1 MNLYQQRL
9 LALAACS
16 MLLACS
22 GGGDS
27 EATADTT
34 SGTASTPSAADPA
47 APAPAACTA
56 APIGATGYS
65 LVFKGCDAANVATY
79 YDKSECVRDNATGL
93 IWQGQTPAGT
103 GLRANDEMGRTNYND
118 TSVAQKWNGI
128 TLVNP
133 TQADIDNATN
143 ATGFKNAINA
153 TNLCGFNDWR
163 LPSKDELF
171 GLVKPA
177 LSPKID
183 TTWFV
188 NFSTTTA
195 FQRFWTAT
203 QAGTPN
209 RWAWSIYFDSG
220 TAEAGNTRYA
230 TTSVRV
236 VR

>member
-1 MNLYQQRL
+1 MIQNPQPMRH
-9 LALAACS
+9 LA
-16 MLLACS
+16 
-22 GGGDS
+22 
-27 EATADTT
+27 
-34 SGTASTPSAADPA
+34 PRQH
-47 APAPAACTA
+47 PAPLILHHQHLPCTA
-56 APIGATGYS
+56 APLAQQAG
-65 LVFKGCDAANVATY
+65 LVFKGCDAANVAAY
-79 YDKSECVRDNATGL
+79 YDKSECVRDNTTGL

-103 GLRANDEMGRTNYND
+103 GLRANDEMGRTNYNGA
-118 TSVAQKWNGI
+118 SVAQKWNGI

-220 TAEAGNTRYA
+220 TAEAGNTVCNYLS
-230 TTSVRV
+230 TGCKVILFMDTLHLSVYCSPQF
-236 VR
+236 

>member
-65 LVFKGCDAANVATY
+65 LVFKGCDAANEATY

-103 GLRANDEMGRTNYND
+103 GLRSNNAFKTNYDNI
-118 TSVAQKWNGI
+118 TKAQKWNGA
-128 TLVNP
+128 TYVFPN
-133 TQADIDNATN
+133 QADLDNSSN
-143 ATGFKNAINA
+143 SLGFKNSINA
-153 TNLCGFNDWR
+153 SNLCGFNNWR
-163 LPSKDELF
+163 IPTKDEL
-171 GLVKPA
+171 LSIVK
-177 LSPKID
+177 LSEYPTID
-183 TTWFV
+183 NAWFP
-188 NFSTTTA
+188 NTYD
-195 FQRFWTAT
+195 WTYWSSSPVT
-203 QAGTPN
+203 GT
-209 RWAWSIYFDSG
+209 DS
-220 TAEAGNTRYA
+220 ESY
-230 TTSVRV
+230 V
-236 VR
+236 VRFYTGGVSKHVRDDSSSLPLVRLVR

>member
-1 MNLYQQRL
+1 MNLYQKHVIS
-9 LALAACS
+9 LAACS

-22 GGGDS
+22 GGGDA

-56 APIGATGYS
+56 EPIGATGYS

-103 GLRANDEMGRTNYND
+103 GLRANDGWAGTNYND
-118 TSVAQKWNGI
+118 TSVAQKWNGV
-128 TLVNP
+128 TYVNP
-133 TQADIDNATN
+133 TQADIDSSTN
-143 ATGFKNAINA
+143 TTGFKNAINA

-188 NFSTTTA
+188 NFSTTT
-195 FQRFWTAT
+195 FYQRFWTNT
-203 QAGTPN
+203 QSGNPN
-209 RWAWSIYFDSG
+209 RWAFSIYFDSG
-220 TAEAGNTRYA
+220 TAEPGNTRETFIA
-230 TTSVRV
+230 LRLVR
-236 VR
+236 